1 MTSMAAGI
9 TRPKCSI
16 WCQYGAKKWLLFV
29 LFAARRC
36 RSSQGK
42 KKTVKAYKQWLH
54 GLFQSGDPN
63 GIDSASP
70 LPSGRP
76 LVDLPRFWLGSNCV
90 RIRLR
95 RSVAVASDPN
105 GIRIFGFC
113 CSADSKLSWNVLCI
127 RALQCSHFIR
137 HVNRF
142 GTLWQTSARCVSP
155 FVPLPTTQRF
165 MTLRAMLGLNHCQ
178 SLLSLG
184 HTTKRD
190 APTLM
195 TH

>member
-1 MTSMAAGI
+1 MKRRVSLGRNSLSTSIKIPSSKMPNDDITHRRAQPHPMASMAAGI

-16 WCQYGAKKWLLFV
+16 WCQIGAKKWLLFV

-36 RSSQGK
+36 RSLQGNRK
-42 KKTVKAYKQWLH
+42 PVKADKQWLR

-95 RSVAVASDPN
+95 RSLAVASDPN
-105 GIRIFGFC
+105 GIRIARTDDFRTIIGGLEVCHMKRLADYAYFC
-113 CSADSKLSWNVLCI
+113 
-127 RALQCSHFIR
+127 
-137 HVNRF
+137 
-142 GTLWQTSARCVSP
+142 
-155 FVPLPTTQRF
+155 QRQ
-165 MTLRAMLGLNHCQ
+165 AIV
-178 SLLSLG
+178 
-184 HTTKRD
+184 
-190 APTLM
+190 
-195 TH
+195 

>member
-1 MTSMAAGI
+1 MPNDDITHRRAQPHPMASMAAGI

-16 WCQYGAKKWLLFV
+16 WCQIGAKKWLLFV

-36 RSSQGK
+36 RSLQGNRK
-42 KKTVKAYKQWLH
+42 PVKADKQWLR

-95 RSVAVASDPN
+95 RSLAVASDPN
-105 GIRIFGFC
+105 GIRIFDLSFC
-113 CSADSKLSWNVLCI
+113 PDSNLCWNLLCI
-127 RALQCSHFIR
+127 RKLSKRCFFSHFSPSGKLRRSPALCLPSFAI
-137 HVNRF
+137 
-142 GTLWQTSARCVSP
+142 TLLAPPNMPQRLHRSRSA
-155 FVPLPTTQRF
+155 
-165 MTLRAMLGLNHCQ
+165 
-178 SLLSLG
+178 
-184 HTTKRD
+184 
-190 APTLM
+190 
-195 TH
+195 